1 MKRTTHDNL
10 VIPSKYFKLFIK
22 MTNVDLN
29 SANEE
34 IKRLKLLLNL
44 KIDGTL
50 NNNGESNEDK
60 IRSEMILRMKIM
72 SDIDEMNGV
81 KSDMDKAFEIYSEK
95 CKSYSFLLYQE
106 EIDNKYIE
114 EKEEK
119 FKELRK
125 KDEEYSQNIQ
135 EAQNIIKENHNKK
148 NEIRIKIREID
159 HLISKR
165 KFDMNGCNRGH
176 SLQILNI
183 EIDKAENIYKELKKK
198 YKKLEIKNNPQKR
211 KEMEESMSSEF
222 NLKVNISE
230 KKIRRSDSI

>member
-1 MKRTTHDNL
+1 MKRTTHDHL
-10 VIPSKYFKLFIK
+10 VLPPKYFKLFIK

-34 IKRLKLLLNL
+34 IKRLKLLLGL
-44 KIDGTL
+44 KVDGTL
-50 NNNGESNEDK
+50 NTNGESNEDK

-72 SDIDEMNGV
+72 GDIDEMNRV
-81 KSDMDKAFEIYSEK
+81 KSDMEKAFEIYSKK
-95 CKSYSFLLYQE
+95 CQRYNNLLSE
-106 EIDNKYIE
+106 EEEDNKYIE

-119 FKELRK
+119 FKELKK
-125 KDEEYSQNIQ
+125 KDEECSQNIQ

-148 NEIRIKIREID
+148 NEIRTKIREIEK
-159 HLISKR
+159 LISKR
-165 KFDMNGCNRGH
+165 KFDMNGYNRGH

-211 KEMEESMSSEF
+211 KEMEESMSSQF
-222 NLKVNISE
+222 NSKVNISE

>member
-1 MKRTTHDNL
+1 MKRTTHDHL
-10 VIPSKYFKLFIK
+10 VLPPKYFKLFVK

-34 IKRLKLLLNL
+34 IKRLKLLLGL
-44 KIDGTL
+44 KID
-50 NNNGESNEDK
+50 GESNEDK

-72 SDIDEMNGV
+72 GDIDEMNRV
-81 KSDMDKAFEIYSEK
+81 KSDMEKAFEIYSKK
-95 CKSYSFLLYQE
+95 CQRYNNLLSDE
-106 EIDNKYIE
+106 EEDNKYIE

-119 FKELRK
+119 FKELKK
-125 KDEEYSQNIQ
+125 KDEECSQNIQ

-148 NEIRIKIREID
+148 NEIRTKIREIEK
-159 HLISKR
+159 LISKR
-165 KFDMNGCNRGH
+165 KFDMNGYNRGYC
-176 SLQILNI
+176 LQILNI
-183 EIDKAENIYKELKKK
+183 EIDKDENIYKELKKE

-222 NLKVNISE
+222 NSKVNISE

>member
-1 MKRTTHDNL
+1 
-10 VIPSKYFKLFIK
+10 
-22 MTNVDLN
+22 
-29 SANEE
+29 
-34 IKRLKLLLNL
+34 
-44 KIDGTL
+44 
-50 NNNGESNEDK
+50 
-60 IRSEMILRMKIM
+60 
-72 SDIDEMNGV
+72 MNGV

-119 FKELRK
+119 FKELKK
-125 KDEEYSQNIQ
+125 KDEECSHNIQ

-148 NEIRIKIREID
+148 NEIRIKIREIEK
-159 HLISKR
+159 LISKR
-165 KFDMNGCNRGH
+165 KFDMNGYNRGH
-176 SLQILNI
+176 SLQVLNI

-211 KEMEESMSSEF
+211 KEMEESMSS
-222 NLKVNISE
+222 NISE